1 MAIRKKRGR
10 KAGKSKTKAKGR
22 AMTRGR
28 ARVSGKAKVGRHPR
42 GGARKGSTQSQVPR
56 RRYR

>member
-22 AMTRGR
+22 AMARGR
-28 ARVSGKAKVGRHPR
+28 ARVSGKAKVGRTAR
-42 GGARKGSTQSQVPR
+42 GTTRIGSGASRVPR
-56 RRYR
+56 RKY

>member
-22 AMTRGR
+22 AMARGR
-28 ARVSGKAKVGRHPR
+28 ARVSGKAKVGKTAR
-42 GGARKGSTQSQVPR
+42 GATRRRITDSRVPR
-56 RRYR
+56 RKY